1 MVLVIF
7 STNINKIIQKCI
19 IIVYLFIHYCFQ
31 LCTMYHRGEIVE
43 KAVRESGFSLTKLAQ
58 RMGKSRKWLYDA
70 FENPNLS
77 IEFVLEI
84 GKIIHHDFGSTF
96 SFSAPQIVSEEQV
109 VKSQTHHDE
118 IAFWKDKYIQ
128 VLEENK
134 RLLERLAQLD

>member
-1 MVLVIF
+1 M
-7 STNINKIIQKCI
+7 Q
-19 IIVYLFIHYCFQ
+19 
-31 LCTMYHRGEIVE
+31 HRGEIVE

-70 FENPNLS
+70 FENPNLA
-77 IEFVLEI
+77 IDFILEI
-84 GKIIHHDFGSTF
+84 GKIIHHDFSYDL
-96 SFSAPQIVSEEQV
+96 SFQAIQIVSKDQAY
-109 VKSQTHHDE
+109 SNQSHQDE

>member
-1 MVLVIF
+1 M
-7 STNINKIIQKCI
+7 Q
-19 IIVYLFIHYCFQ
+19 
-31 LCTMYHRGEIVE
+31 HRGEIVE

-84 GKIIHHDFGSTF
+84 GKIIHHDFSSTF
-96 SFSAPQIVSEEQV
+96 SFSVPQIVSDDQV
-109 VKSQTHHDE
+109 YKSQTHHDE

>member
-1 MVLVIF
+1 M
-7 STNINKIIQKCI
+7 Q
-19 IIVYLFIHYCFQ
+19 
-31 LCTMYHRGEIVE
+31 HRGEIVE

-84 GKIIHHDFGSTF
+84 GKIIHHDFSSTF

>member
-1 MVLVIF
+1 M
-7 STNINKIIQKCI
+7 Q
-19 IIVYLFIHYCFQ
+19 
-31 LCTMYHRGEIVE
+31 HRGEIVE

-77 IEFVLEI
+77 IEFVL
-84 GKIIHHDFGSTF
+84 
-96 SFSAPQIVSEEQV
+96 VSEDQAY
-109 VKSQTHHDE
+109 SNQSHQDE